1 MPSETR
7 RRGRPSGR
15 TGTDLLDTAR
25 AVFLEHGYG
34 GTTMDAIAARAQI
47 SKASLYRE
55 HPSKDALFAAV
66 VRAWADAGR
75 DAMRPHLRRLES
87 AEDTREGLI
96 ALAEI
101 MRAGILSREVLR
113 MRRLVTSEAERL
125 PEVAAAYLEDSW
137 ERNIRALAET
147 LRALAARGRLH
158 APDPHL
164 AAEQLTWLVI
174 GAPLNRRLLAGPDD
188 PDGHA
193 APVAPAVDLFLA
205 GYGPAKEA
213 PH

>member
-1 MPSETR
+1 
-7 RRGRPSGR
+7 
-15 TGTDLLDTAR
+15 
-25 AVFLEHGYG
+25 
-34 GTTMDAIAARAQI
+34 
-47 SKASLYRE
+47 
-55 HPSKDALFAAV
+55 
-66 VRAWADAGR
+66 
-75 DAMRPHLRRLES
+75 MRPHLQRLES

-147 LRALAARGRLH
+147 LRALADRGRLRVS
-158 APDPHL
+158 DPHL

-174 GAPLNRRLLAGPDD
+174 GAPLNRRLLAGTDD
-188 PDGHA
+188 DAGPA
-193 APVAPAVDLFLA
+193 APVATAVDLFLA
-205 GYGPAKEA
+205 GYGPADDTSR
-213 PH
+213 